1 MSFAKVIKFSLRKT
15 KVIRKQEDERERE
28 RERERLN
35 CHVLNKTMQKKLL
48 QSGTLETVIQKR
60 GLYKIIIMQY
70 NNIISIGH
78 PL

>member
-1 MSFAKVIKFSLRKT
+1 M
-15 KVIRKQEDERERE
+15 RERE

-70 NNIISIGH
+70 NNITSIGH